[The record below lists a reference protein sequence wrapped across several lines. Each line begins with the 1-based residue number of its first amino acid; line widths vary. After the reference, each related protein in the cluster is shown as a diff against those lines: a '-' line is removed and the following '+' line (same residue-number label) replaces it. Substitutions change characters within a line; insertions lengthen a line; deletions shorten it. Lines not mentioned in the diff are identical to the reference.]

1 MKLNNR
7 GWGLQAMLAGVLV
20 LMIALVII
28 AVLVNKT
35 FDNIMPSINDENNY
49 ESVNQDT
56 ETDTK
61 LKYSDLEDKVLEAA
75 KVYQK
80 RYYND
85 IPKGDAITVSIKKL
99 QENGLIDN
107 IADIKDP
114 NINCLGYATFEKQD
128 DIVYRAYIKCGS
140 NYQTVGY
147 QNYE

>member
-35 FDNIMPSINDENNY
+35 FGDIMPSVNDENNY
-49 ESVNQDT
+49 DNVNQDI
-56 ETDTK
+56 E
-61 LKYSDLEDKVLEAA
+61 LKYSELEDKVLEAA
-75 KVYQK
+75 KTYQK

-85 IPKGDAITVSIKKL
+85 ISDGEIITVSIKKL
-99 QENGLIDN
+99 QERGLINN
-107 IADIKDP
+107 ITDIKDP
-114 NINCLGYATFEKQD
+114 NISCTGYATFKKQD
-128 DIVYRAYIKCGS
+128 DIIYKAYIKCGS

>member
-35 FDNIMPSINDENNY
+35 FGDIMPSVNDENNY
-49 ESVNQDT
+49 DNVNQDI
-56 ETDTK
+56 E
-61 LKYSDLEDKVLEAA
+61 LKYSELEDKVLEAA
-75 KVYQK
+75 KTYQK
-80 RYYND
+80 RYFND
-85 IPKGDAITVSIKKL
+85 ISDGEIITVSIKKL
-99 QENGLIDN
+99 QERGLINN
-107 IADIKDP
+107 ITDIKDP
-114 NINCLGYATFEKQD
+114 NISCTGYATFKKQD
-128 DIVYRAYIKCGS
+128 DIIYNAYIKCGS

>member
-35 FDNIMPSINDENNY
+35 FGDIMPSVNDENNY
-49 ESVNQDT
+49 DNVNQDI
-56 ETDTK
+56 E
-61 LKYSDLEDKVLEAA
+61 LKYSELEDKVLEAA
-75 KVYQK
+75 KTYQK

-85 IPKGDAITVSIKKL
+85 ISDGEIITVSIKKL
-99 QENGLIDN
+99 QERGLINN
-107 IADIKDP
+107 ITDIKDP
-114 NINCLGYATFEKQD
+114 NISCIGYATFKKQD
-128 DIVYRAYIKCGS
+128 DIIYNAYIKCGS